1 MWKLERGMLKLR
13 APKTHVALYNAWTAG
28 DLAKAKEIQDLL
40 SDADLAQSKLGVAG
54 LKLATSHYF
63 KYGSG
68 KARNPL
74 PSGNPSALEA
84 QKGILDK
91 LYQFE
96 TSL

>member
-1 MWKLERGMLKLR
+1 MSS
-13 APKTHVALYNAWTAG
+13 APKTHVALYKAWTAG
-28 DLAKAKEIQDLL
+28 DLAKAKQIQDLL
-40 SDADLAQSKLGVAG
+40 SDADLAQTKLGVAG

-74 PSGNPSALEA
+74 PSGNPTALDA
-84 QKGILDK
+84 QKEVLDK

>member
-1 MWKLERGMLKLR
+1 MWKLESGTLKLR
-13 APKTHVALYNAWTAG
+13 APKAHVALYIAWTAG
-28 DLAKAKEIQDLL
+28 DIAKAKEIQDLL